1 MFFCID
7 YLLAFY
13 FWLVYLTCAHECVQ
27 IVSMGLTETSQK
39 EEIQVQK
46 RRPWAP
52 GDPSPA
58 LSHLEA
64 LSSPRST
71 TVLTTDNTA

>member
-13 FWLVYLTCAHECVQ
+13 FWLVYLTCAHEGVQ

-71 TVLTTDNTA
+71 TVLTSDNTA